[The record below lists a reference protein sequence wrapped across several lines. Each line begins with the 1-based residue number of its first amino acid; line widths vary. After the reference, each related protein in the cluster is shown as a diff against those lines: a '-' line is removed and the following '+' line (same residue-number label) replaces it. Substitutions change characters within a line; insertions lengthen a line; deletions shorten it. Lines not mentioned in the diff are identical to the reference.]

1 MKTTISFLLTAVL
14 LSSCANTWDSE
25 VKDMFHQSCMEDA
38 ADKAISEKHA
48 KAYCDCTLEKIM
60 EKYPKY
66 EEALAKIDSI
76 SVDPKIQQCKQG
88 NFK

>member
-1 MKTTISFLLTAVL
+1 MC
-14 LSSCANTWDSE
+14 SSCTNTWDSE
-25 VKDMFHQSCMEDA
+25 VKDMFHESCMEDA

-48 KAYCDCTLEKIM
+48 NAYCDCVLEKIM

-66 EEALAKIDSI
+66 EDALSSLDSI
-76 SVDPKIQQCKQG
+76 TVDPKVQQCKAG

>member
-1 MKTTISFLLTAVL
+1 MLITVL
-14 LSSCANTWDSE
+14 MSSCVNTWDSE

-48 KAYCDCTLEKIM
+48 KVYCDCVLEKIM

-66 EEALAKIDSI
+66 EDALARIDSI
-76 SVDPKIQQCKQG
+76 SVDPKVQQCKQG